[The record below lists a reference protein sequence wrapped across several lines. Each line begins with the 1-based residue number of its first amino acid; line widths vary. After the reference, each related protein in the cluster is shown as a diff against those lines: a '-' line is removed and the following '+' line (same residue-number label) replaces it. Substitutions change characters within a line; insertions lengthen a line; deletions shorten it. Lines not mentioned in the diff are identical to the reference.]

1 MIAASKHVNVM
12 LLQLK
17 MSSWD
22 DDDEEV
28 TLTYLHCTQK
38 YLSERKFSSEQMQS
52 SGGRRTNRKLP
63 HAIYL
68 ERESAEIF

>member
-22 DDDEEV
+22 DGEEV

-52 SGGRRTNRKLP
+52 SGGRRTN
-63 HAIYL
+63 
-68 ERESAEIF
+68 